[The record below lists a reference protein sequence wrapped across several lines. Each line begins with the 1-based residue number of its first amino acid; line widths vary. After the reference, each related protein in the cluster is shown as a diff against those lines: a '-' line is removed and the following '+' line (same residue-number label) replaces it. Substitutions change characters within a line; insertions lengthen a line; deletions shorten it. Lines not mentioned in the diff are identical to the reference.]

1 MRIGLF
7 IVALAIRIAAIEATG
22 ASSMTFGDG
31 PDYVATAQSICSQ
44 QVYPERG
51 NLPFFRPPGL
61 PFFIAG
67 VTLCEPSRIRVIKYA
82 LAACDAATAIVIFEI
97 AATLFGGVAALL
109 AGLGAALYPFFIFS
123 TTDVRSEPL
132 FMLLLTLSILLLLRG
147 NAAGSGVAV
156 ALAALTRPTALL
168 CLPLFAVGVRWLC
181 HRFPSARSEPPGAS
195 ESGGRAAAL
204 HLLIAGALTLAPWI
218 ARNYLRF
225 GEIIVVNDA
234 ASYSVWHAQHPETR
248 RIYEADTREEFKRRE
263 LAFETKAIHV
273 VAAEVAARAN
283 TPNGRDREWRRL
295 AIEDFRREPVAS
307 LRFMLLKAGY
317 YWRPWLNPIEHGR
330 KAVIASAL
338 ILIPL
343 YVLAFIGLWRCGAGL
358 RPASVGEMKGRPEAC
373 TTRPLAIAVLVYFAI
388 IWLAHVPH
396 QVVMRYRIPFVD
408 PLLLVFAAYTIC
420 GWGYPKSIRE
430 DDTSANPMRSSL
442 AVNASRD
449 S

>member
-7 IVALAIRIAAIEATG
+7 IVALLIRIAAIEATG
-22 ASSMTFGDG
+22 ATAITFGDAG
-31 PDYVATAQSICSQ
+31 DYVATARSICSQ

-67 VTLCEPSRIRVIKYA
+67 VTLCEPTRTRVIKYA
-82 LAACDAATAIVIFEI
+82 LAATDAATVVVIFELG
-97 AATLFGGVAALL
+97 AMLFGGLAGLL
-109 AGLGAALYPFFIFS
+109 AGIGSAFYPFFIFS

-132 FMLLLTLSILLLLRG
+132 FMLLLTLAILLLLRG
-147 NAAGSGVAV
+147 NAPGSGVAL

-168 CLPLFAVGVRWLC
+168 CLPLFAL
-181 HRFPSARSEPPGAS
+181 FA
-195 ESGGRAAAL
+195 GRKKAVP
-204 HLLIAGALTLAPWI
+204 LLIAGALTLAPWM

-234 ASYSVWHAQHPETR
+234 ASYSVWHASHPETR
-248 RIYEADTREEFKRRE
+248 RIYAADTRAEFKRRE
-263 LAFETKAIHV
+263 LEFETKTIHA
-273 VAAEVAARAN
+273 VATQVAARASSPI
-283 TPNGRDREWRRL
+283 TRDAEWRRM
-295 AIEDFRREPVAS
+295 AIEDFRREPAES
-307 LRFMLLKAGY
+307 IRFMLRKAGY

-330 KAVIASAL
+330 GAVIASAV
-338 ILIPL
+338 ILIAL
-343 YVLAFIGLWRCGAGL
+343 YVLGFIGIFRHRL
-358 RPASVGEMKGRPEAC
+358 RW
-373 TTRPLAIAVLVYFAI
+373 AVLIYFVV

-396 QVVMRYRIPFVD
+396 QVVMRYRIPFTD

-442 AVNASRD
+442 AANASRD

>member
-1 MRIGLF
+1 MTEGRQSYPMRIGLF
-7 IVALAIRIAAIEATG
+7 IVALAIRIAAIEGTG
-22 ASSMTFGDG
+22 ATSMKFGDG
-31 PDYVATAQSICSQ
+31 PDYVATAESICSR

-67 VTLCEPSRIRVIKYA
+67 VTLCEPSNIRAIKYA
-82 LAACDAATAIVIFEI
+82 LAACDAATVVVIFEI
-97 AATLFGGVAALL
+97 AALLFGGL
-109 AGLGAALYPFFIFS
+109 AGLVAGAGAASYPFFILS

-168 CLPLFAVGVRWLC
+168 CLPLFAL
-181 HRFPSARSEPPGAS
+181 FA
-195 ESGGRAAAL
+195 GRKKAAP
-204 HLLIAGALTLAPWI
+204 LLIAGALTLAPWM

-225 GEIIVVNDA
+225 GEIIPVNDA

-248 RIYEADTREEFKRRE
+248 RIYAAQTREEFRQRE
-263 LAFETKAIHV
+263 LEFETKTIHA
-273 VAAEVAARAN
+273 VAAQVAARAS
-283 TPNGRDREWRRL
+283 TPNGRDREWRRM
-295 AIEDFRREPVAS
+295 AIEDFRREPAES
-307 LRFMLLKAGY
+307 LRFMLMKAWY

-330 KAVIASAL
+330 TAVFGSGVVLVAL
-338 ILIPL
+338 
-343 YVLAFIGLWRCGAGL
+343 YALAALGMWRT
-358 RPASVGEMKGRPEAC
+358 RGRLEAC
-373 TTRPLAIAVLVYFAI
+373 TTRGVVIYFVV
-388 IWLAHVPH
+388 IWLAHIPH

-408 PLLLVFAAYTIC
+408 PLLLVFAAYAIC
-420 GWGYPKSIRE
+420 GWGYPKSIRD
-430 DDTSANPMRSSL
+430 DDTSANPSRSSL